1 MGSKAEKKYNAA
13 KALQAI
19 GYNPKRASE
28 ALGVSTM
35 TIGRY
40 YRAASFEDYKNANR
54 QYKEKLEAR
63 KAEKELKASL
73 TPATDLPI
81 FQAAEAIAEAQKKNE
96 IVMSRLELL
105 GTPHEISLLAQVARK
120 MGVIG
125 KYTANAK

>member
-19 GYNPKRASE
+19 GYSTKKASE

-40 YRAASFEDYKNANR
+40 YKATSFEDYKNANR

-63 KAEKELKASL
+63 KAKQQEL
-73 TPATDLPI
+73 DL
-81 FQAAEAIAEAQKKNE
+81 AEQPKQNE

>member
-1 MGSKAEKKYNAA
+1 MGSNAEKKYNAA

-19 GYNPKRASE
+19 GYSIKKASE
-28 ALGVSTM
+28 TLGVSYPTAS
-35 TIGRY
+35 RY
-40 YRAASFEDYKNANR
+40 YRALSFKDYRDLSK
-54 QYKEKLEAR
+54 QYRDRLAAH
-63 KAEKELKASL
+63 KAGKELKASL
-73 TPATDLPI
+73 KPATDLPI
-81 FQAAEAIAEAQKKNE
+81 FKAAEAIAEAEKQNE